1 MSHQLSSS
9 ADHSRVQL
17 TAHAVQTRKS
27 PAKKARQAHVLD
39 DTIVGVHEV
48 YAILWLERGQHS
60 TFHHETSVPAVNAV
74 NEVGTPAQT
83 PKSPDT
89 QKPRHPKAQ
98 TPKLRGNRC
107 ASYSL
112 YQLSHLC

>member
-17 TAHAVQTRKS
+17 TAHAVQTSKS
-27 PAKKARQAHVLD
+27 PAKKARQADVLD

-48 YAILWLERGQHS
+48 YAILWHERGQHS
-60 TFHHETSVPAVNAV
+60 TFHHENSVPAAVNAI
-74 NEVGTPAQT
+74 NEVGTP
-83 PKSPDT
+83 
-89 QKPRHPKAQ
+89 AQ

>member
-9 ADHSRVQL
+9 ADHSWIQL

-39 DTIVGVHEV
+39 DTIVGVHEG
-48 YAILWLERGQHS
+48 YAIFWHERGEHS
-60 TFHHETSVPAVNAV
+60 TFHHETSVPAVN
-74 NEVGTPAQT
+74 EVGTP
-83 PKSPDT
+83 
-89 QKPRHPKAQ
+89 AQ

>member
-39 DTIVGVHEV
+39 DTIVRVHEV
-48 YAILWLERGQHS
+48 YAILWHERGQHS

-83 PKSPDT
+83 PK
-89 QKPRHPKAQ
+89 
-98 TPKLRGNRC
+98 LRGNRC